1 MPVRRKGQMKKLALI
16 ALLMLSLGLSGC
28 ASNGMTE
35 LIRQDWIRYWENPGG
50 ASWESV
56 KLDWTAYWKNP
67 GGASWDSLRQDW
79 IRYWEN
85 PGGASWDSLK
95 QDWRRY
101 WN

>member
-16 ALLMLSLGLSGC
+16 ALMMSLGLSGC

-67 GGASWDSLRQDW
+67 GGASWELLKLDW
-79 IRYWEN
+79 AAYWEN

>member
-1 MPVRRKGQMKKLALI
+1 MPVRRKGKMKKLALI
-16 ALLMLSLGLSGC
+16 ALMMALGLSGC

-35 LIRQDWIRYWENPGG
+35 LIRQDWIRYWDNPGG
-50 ASWESV
+50 ASWESL
-56 KLDWTAYWKNP
+56 KLDWTAYWQNP
-67 GGASWDSLRQDW
+67 GGASWDSLKQDW
-79 IRYWEN
+79 AVYWEN

>member
-1 MPVRRKGQMKKLALI
+1 MPVRRKGKMKNLALI
-16 ALLMLSLGLSGC
+16 VLMMALGLSGC

-35 LIRQDWIRYWENPGG
+35 LIRQDWIRYWDNPGG
-50 ASWESV
+50 ASWESL
-56 KLDWTAYWKNP
+56 KLDWTAYWQNP
-67 GGASWDSLRQDW
+67 GGASWDSLKQDW
-79 IRYWEN
+79 AVYWKN